1 MAAEAAQLVAG
12 RTLDGRPLLVKR
24 VTPADLAAGGVHIL
38 FIGGPDALRLGQIVK
53 ALPAA
58 PMLIVSDSPGA
69 LRQGSI
75 VNFVVVDGRV
85 RFDVS
90 LEAAERRGL
99 RLSSRLLAV
108 AKSVQ

>member
-1 MAAEAAQLVAG
+1 V
-12 RTLDGRPLLVKR
+12 
-24 VTPADLAAGGVHIL
+24 
-38 FIGGPDALRLGQIVK
+38 
-53 ALPAA
+53 
-58 PMLIVSDSPGA
+58 LIVSESPGA